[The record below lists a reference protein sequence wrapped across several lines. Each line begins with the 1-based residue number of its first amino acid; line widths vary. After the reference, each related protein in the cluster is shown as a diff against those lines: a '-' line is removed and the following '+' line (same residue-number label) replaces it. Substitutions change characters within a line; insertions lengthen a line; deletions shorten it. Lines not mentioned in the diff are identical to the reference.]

1 MLRIAVIDDDKT
13 LLCDMH
19 KLFDRFIIAY
29 DFDFTVEYFS
39 SCEDIYAKFK
49 AGEKYDLLFLDIE
62 FPEMK
67 GTEFGL
73 QLRRQMKNY
82 DTQIVFIS
90 TIRDYAMELFKIRPI
105 AFLIKPIT
113 YEDLCKCLQDYM
125 LDYSNSDSFLE
136 YISENT
142 KHKIKLKEVLYLESN
157 GKKVIFHTKT
167 EEFAVNGKI
176 SSIIEGNGSK
186 FLCISRGVYVNIKH
200 IIKAT
205 SKEVTLED
213 GTSLFISRGQ
223 QSIVRD
229 RLSEL

>member
-1 MLRIAVIDDDKT
+1 
-13 LLCDMH
+13 
-19 KLFDRFIIAY
+19 
-29 DFDFTVEYFS
+29 
-39 SCEDIYAKFK
+39 
-49 AGEKYDLLFLDIE
+49 
-62 FPEMK
+62 
-67 GTEFGL
+67 
-73 QLRRQMKNY
+73 MKNY

-142 KHKIKLKEVLYLESN
+142 KYKIKLKEVLYLESN

-176 SSIIEGNGSK
+176 SSIIEENGSK

>member
-29 DFDFTVEYFS
+29 DFDFIVEYFS
-39 SCEDIYAKFK
+39 SCEDIYVKFK

-213 GTSLFISRGQ
+213 GTVLKAM
-223 QSIVRD
+223 VK
-229 RLSEL
+229 

>member
-73 QLRRQMKNY
+73 QLRRQIELGKLLRMKMKNY

-105 AFLIKPIT
+105 AFLIKPIA

-142 KHKIKLKEVLYLESN
+142 KHKIKLNEDERRFLEPPKTDELY
-157 GKKVIFHTKT
+157 KV
-167 EEFAVNGKI
+167 V
-176 SSIIEGNGSK
+176 
-186 FLCISRGVYVNIKH
+186 
-200 IIKAT
+200 
-205 SKEVTLED
+205 
-213 GTSLFISRGQ
+213 
-223 QSIVRD
+223 
-229 RLSEL
+229 

>member
-1 MLRIAVIDDDKT
+1 
-13 LLCDMH
+13 
-19 KLFDRFIIAY
+19 
-29 DFDFTVEYFS
+29 
-39 SCEDIYAKFK
+39 
-49 AGEKYDLLFLDIE
+49 
-62 FPEMK
+62 MK

-142 KHKIKLKEVLYLESN
+142 KHKIKLKEVSYLESN

>member
-82 DTQIVFIS
+82 DTQIVFYFYDSGLCHGIIQDS
-90 TIRDYAMELFKIRPI
+90 TDC
-105 AFLIKPIT
+105 FL
-113 YEDLCKCLQDYM
+113 DQANCL
-125 LDYSNSDSFLE
+125 
-136 YISENT
+136 
-142 KHKIKLKEVLYLESN
+142 
-157 GKKVIFHTKT
+157 
-167 EEFAVNGKI
+167 
-176 SSIIEGNGSK
+176 
-186 FLCISRGVYVNIKH
+186 
-200 IIKAT
+200 
-205 SKEVTLED
+205 
-213 GTSLFISRGQ
+213 
-223 QSIVRD
+223 
-229 RLSEL
+229 

>member
-142 KHKIKLKEVLYLESN
+142 K
-157 GKKVIFHTKT
+157 
-167 EEFAVNGKI
+167 EFAVNGKI

>member
-1 MLRIAVIDDDKT
+1 MIRIAVIDDDKT
-13 LLCDMH
+13 VLCDMH
-19 KLFDRFIIAY
+19 KRFDRFIIAY

-39 SCEDIYAKFK
+39 SCEDIYVKFK

>member
-105 AFLIKPIT
+105 AFLIKPI
-113 YEDLCKCLQDYM
+113 
-125 LDYSNSDSFLE
+125 
-136 YISENT
+136 
-142 KHKIKLKEVLYLESN
+142 
-157 GKKVIFHTKT
+157 
-167 EEFAVNGKI
+167 A
-176 SSIIEGNGSK
+176 
-186 FLCISRGVYVNIKH
+186 
-200 IIKAT
+200 
-205 SKEVTLED
+205 
-213 GTSLFISRGQ
+213 
-223 QSIVRD
+223 
-229 RLSEL
+229 

>member
-105 AFLIKPIT
+105 AFLIKPIA

-142 KHKIKLKEVLYLESN
+142 KQFLHFCGGVASIQLLNLCCGRPSKCSMRAENFPLSACGMAMQIEN
-157 GKKVIFHTKT
+157 IRCWFHQL
-167 EEFAVNGKI
+167 
-176 SSIIEGNGSK
+176 SGNA
-186 FLCISRGVYVNIKH
+186 C
-200 IIKAT
+200 
-205 SKEVTLED
+205 
-213 GTSLFISRGQ
+213 Q
-223 QSIVRD
+223 Q
-229 RLSEL
+229 

>member
-82 DTQIVFIS
+82 
-90 TIRDYAMELFKIRPI
+90 AMELFKIRPI
-105 AFLIKPIT
+105 AFLIKPIA

-176 SSIIEGNGSK
+176 SSIIEENGSK

>member
-105 AFLIKPIT
+105 AFLIKPIA

-125 LDYSNSDSFLE
+125 LDYSNSDSF
-136 YISENT
+136 
-142 KHKIKLKEVLYLESN
+142 LESN

-176 SSIIEGNGSK
+176 SSIIEENGSK

>member
-113 YEDLCKCLQDYM
+113 YEDLCKCLQ
-125 LDYSNSDSFLE
+125 E

-142 KHKIKLKEVLYLESN
+142 KHKIKLKEVSYLESN